1 MHKILQVILKDL
13 KNRLSKR
20 WFWVLSLMGPL
31 IFTIMVMVPIGLNTK
46 TASSKVVEVWQEPSG
61 ALDIAELPK
70 NEQFNYMI
78 AKGDLDFLISEFLKS
93 NHDVFVVIP
102 KDFKNKDITIYQKNH
117 LSQKLKQQINQDL
130 VNILKLRHLQ
140 NIYTVEEIAMLNHT
154 FSYMDIMLNSGGKD
168 ATQMVIGLV
177 AAIVIYYFTFS
188 YSVQV
193 MRSVMEEKTNRVVEL
208 ILVAM
213 KPWQLMLAKIL
224 GGSILG
230 LMQFT
235 MWMLLTASILYPL
248 YAHFEMGRFSDQNIH
263 ETLLHFKDAEHA
275 WEMNQ
280 IVGGIANIEWIQVI
294 PGVLAYFVLGYLLYA
309 SMFAA
314 IGASVDQDAETQ
326 LFIMPVTAPLA
337 ISIVFIQFVAENP
350 DHVWSRFLTIFPL
363 TSPVIAPIKIVTEA
377 MSTSELLLS
386 IAAMVCSITLIVY
399 LSGKIFK
406 AGLLHF
412 GTSATW
418 KEIFKWASR

>member
-20 WFWVLSLMGPL
+20 WFWIISLMGPM
-31 IFTIMVMVPIGLNTK
+31 IFTIMLMVPIALNIK
-46 TASSKVVEVWQEPSG
+46 TSKSKVVEVWQESSG
-61 ALDIAELPK
+61 ILDIAELPK
-70 NEQFNYMI
+70 NDQFNYMH
-78 AKGDLDFLISEFLKS
+78 AKGDKNFLLSEFLQSK
-93 NHDVFVVIP
+93 HEVFIVIP
-102 KDFKNKDITIYQKNH
+102 KDFKNEEVVIYQKNH
-117 LSQKLKQQINQDL
+117 LSQQLKKQIDQDL
-130 VNILKLRHLQ
+130 VNLLKMRHLK
-140 NIYTVEEIAMLNHT
+140 NVYTAADIAMLNHA
-154 FSYMDIMLNSGGKD
+154 FSYKDIPLHSNGKD

-193 MRSVMEEKTNRVVEL
+193 MRNVMEEKTNRVVEL

-224 GGSILG
+224 GGSVLG
-230 LMQFT
+230 LLQFII
-235 MWMLLTASILYPL
+235 WVLLTASILYPL
-248 YAHFEMGRFSDQNIH
+248 YASFGMERFSDQNIY
-263 ETLLHFKDAEHA
+263 ETLQHVKDVDQA

-280 IVGGIANIEWIQVI
+280 IVGGIADIQWTYVV
-294 PGVLAYFVLGYLLYA
+294 PGILLYFILGYLLYA

-350 DHVWSRFLTIFPL
+350 DHIWSRFLTIFPL
-363 TSPVIAPIKIVTEA
+363 TSPVIAPIKIVTET
-377 MSTSELLLS
+377 MSGSELLFS
-386 IAAMVCSITLIVY
+386 IGAMVCTIILIVY

-412 GTSATW
+412 GTSASW